1 MGSIAPNYDFTDFI
15 KRLNG
20 GSLMAKV
27 KIKWHRLPGYK
38 LKATWE
44 VQPRGLEYGLKE
56 SDMDPIHDWSKETKC
71 GIRVS
76 FDMWRFKTPEEMT
89 MFLLKWS

>member
-1 MGSIAPNYDFTDFI
+1 MT
-15 KRLNG
+15 RT
-20 GSLMAKV
+20 

-38 LKATWE
+38 LKAIWE
-44 VQPRGLEYGLKE
+44 PGPRIVGLKE
-56 SDMDPIHDWSKETKC
+56 SDMDPIHDWSKDTKC

>member
-1 MGSIAPNYDFTDFI
+1 MGLTRNMSPT
-15 KRLNG
+15 
-20 GSLMAKV
+20 
-27 KIKWHRLPGYK
+27 KIKWHQLPGYK

-44 VQPRGLEYGLKE
+44 PGPRIVGLKE